1 MTDLV
6 GEIRLRGQ
14 RAAEGLQRVGFDGMM
29 LGDKYNYWYF
39 TGHLSREFDKKMRPM
54 LFLLTAS
61 GRAGVVCYRQAEKDL
76 RRSCPDAD
84 VFTYEDVPFDVD
96 VLSQCL
102 RGLGLERGR
111 IGLELGENERLGL
124 PYRDLETLL
133 RRHPGLTP
141 DDAGPLVQGLRAV
154 KSPFELEALRR
165 AAEISLQAW
174 GSALVRCRV
183 GATNPEIAGIVGA
196 ELAAAGSD
204 VNVAGHVSVGNGV
217 AGREP
222 YQPGDGVWC
231 DFGGTH
237 RGYQADMARRA
248 VFGAPTDRHLE
259 THQRIADVLA
269 VEIDS
274 IGPGVQ
280 ARDVARAASDRL
292 VAVGFPA
299 LGARKRVG
307 HGVGLAPAEPPSLSL
322 ADETVL
328 MPGMVLTPEPRF
340 NLETGEK
347 VHIEEMV
354 VVTETGCEKLTDGAA
369 RLDVMEA

>member
-1 MTDLV
+1 MTDLI
-6 GEIRLRGQ
+6 GEIRVRGE
-14 RAAEGLQRVGFDGMM
+14 RAVEGLQRAGLDGMM

-54 LFLLTAS
+54 LFLLTAA
-61 GRAGVVCYRQAEKDL
+61 GRAGVVCYRQAEKEL

-84 VFTYEDVPFDVD
+84 VFTYEDVPFDVE
-96 VLSQCL
+96 VVSQCL
-102 RGLGLERGR
+102 RALGLERGR

-124 PYRDLETLL
+124 PYRDLEAIV
-133 RRHPGLTP
+133 RRHPGLTLE
-141 DDAGPLVQGLRAV
+141 DAGPLVQGLRAV
-154 KSPFELEALRR
+154 KSPFELEALRQ
-165 AAEISLQAW
+165 AAAMSLQAW
-174 GSALVRCRV
+174 ASALARCRV

-204 VNVAGHVSVGNGV
+204 VNIAGHVSVGNGV
-217 AGREP
+217 AGRDP
-222 YQPGDGVWC
+222 YRPGDVVWC

-237 RGYQADMARRA
+237 RGYQADMARRG
-248 VFGAPTDRHLE
+248 VFGAPTERHLDI
-259 THQRIADVLA
+259 HQRIADVLA
-269 VEIDS
+269 VQIDS
-274 IGPGVQ
+274 IGPGVP

-292 VAVGFPA
+292 VALGFKG

-322 ADETVL
+322 ADDTVL
-328 MPGMVLTPEPRF
+328 LPGMVVTPEPRF

-354 VVTETGCEKLTDGAA
+354 VVTETGCEKLTDGAE
-369 RLDVMEA
+369 RLDVIEG